1 MNLSGLSRK
10 LTPWRKTL
18 KGTGQEFPV
27 WPNRI
32 GGISGALGCRFDS
45 PAQRSGSGV
54 VAVAVAQVAIV
65 AQI

>member
-1 MNLSGLSRK
+1 MSLGELAVVSKEDYRDLGVPLWHNG
-10 LTPWRKTL
+10 
-18 KGTGQEFPV
+18 
-27 WPNRI
+27 I